1 MKASD
6 DSGAVDTV
14 HSGNGD
20 AMSTAVRFFFDISGM
35 QEQLRQLVS
44 LVENIPVDS
53 RKRALELALGFLDQ
67 LSSDELDSDLVF
79 SQHVST
85 PVADGT
91 LHVTYS
97 ALFGAEFE
105 RFLSALP
112 TALGPH
118 LEQAAQKVMGNAS
131 RHLS

>member
-1 MKASD
+1 MKASN

-14 HSGNGD
+14 HSGDGD

-35 QEQLRQLVS
+35 QEQLKQLVT

-53 RKRALELALGFLDQ
+53 RKRAVELALGFLDQ
-67 LSSDELDSDLVF
+67 LSSDKKFDSDLFF

-91 LHVTYS
+91 VHVTYS

-105 RFLSALP
+105 GFLSALP
-112 TALGPH
+112 IL
-118 LEQAAQKVMGNAS
+118 AS
-131 RHLS
+131 VEATP